1 VETLEFLHRGGRI
14 GGAQRLVGT
23 ALKVKPILQVQ
34 DGRIEPV
41 ESVRTRKKSLARLA
55 ELAIERIGDSKPVYM
70 AAIHANAP
78 EDAEKVL
85 ETVAEKV
92 PLKARLVTDVAPT
105 VGTHTGPGTVGLA
118 YMAGYDYSN

>member
-1 VETLEFLHRGGRI
+1 
-14 GGAQRLVGT
+14 
-23 ALKVKPILQVQ
+23 
-34 DGRIEPV
+34 
-41 ESVRTRKKSLARLA
+41 
-55 ELAIERIGDSKPVYM
+55 M